1 MLPVAVA
8 HPEAGVGVVPGA
20 LHLDVVV
27 CPGAGAVGV
36 GSVRR
41 AADGVRAACILQ
53 YYLLT
58 IYTVSTQYTH
68 SIYTLSTQ
76 SAY

>member
-41 AADGVRAACILQ
+41 AADGVRAA
-53 YYLLT
+53 
-58 IYTVSTQYTH
+58 
-68 SIYTLSTQ
+68 
-76 SAY
+76 

>member
-27 CPGAGAVGV
+27 GPGAGAVGV
-36 GSVRR
+36 GGVHR
-41 AADGVRAACILQ
+41 AADGVRHAWQ
-53 YYLLT
+53 QG
-58 IYTVSTQYTH
+58 SQ
-68 SIYTLSTQ
+68 
-76 SAY
+76 